1 MSNVK
6 TLTFPLGYAFYETS
20 FLIIFIGFNHIE
32 YMPCG
37 SPLPYQP
44 QLVLIPYFIEY
55 LAIGL
60 KINQLL

>member
-1 MSNVK
+1 MSNEK
-6 TLTFPLGYAFYETS
+6 ELTLPPRYAFCATS

-32 YMPCG
+32 YMPYG
-37 SPLPYQP
+37 SSLPYQP

-55 LAIGL
+55 LAIVL

>member
-1 MSNVK
+1 MSNEK
-6 TLTFPLGYAFYETS
+6 ALTLPPRYAFSVTS

-55 LAIGL
+55 LAIVL